1 MNKKHI
7 VEILWYIWVWFIWWA
22 ISHWFFSGTRSI
34 IMAILWII
42 IFVIHISLQPKK
54 EDSYWNIV
62 LFGVVYSISIGMI
75 SWWLQHFLDSPIRS
89 LWIIPIGYFIS
100 YSIYMMHTK
109 QYNYKKDIIKPLLW
123 SLIIWLCVLGAY
135 MVIPKTW
142 YSWIDDHHAWEMH
155 SENMQNSTENIAH
168 ENMNHDMSTMNHSMM
183 DHSVVISEEQFIRD
197 MIPHHQE
204 AVDTSRIVVAKTTN
218 PQLQILTKNIIDA
231 QMKEIAM
238 MQQWLQNRYPN
249 STGQSHYMNMMPALD
264 TLTWVQLDNAYIE
277 WMIAHHQWAV
287 SMAQGVLKL
296 SPRAEIVQFANDVI
310 RVQSNEIAMM
320 QGMVQNTVQNNS
332 HTMHQH

>member
-1 MNKKHI
+1 
-7 VEILWYIWVWFIWWA
+7 
-22 ISHWFFSGTRSI
+22 
-34 IMAILWII
+34 
-42 IFVIHISLQPKK
+42 
-54 EDSYWNIV
+54 
-62 LFGVVYSISIGMI
+62 
-75 SWWLQHFLDSPIRS
+75 
-89 LWIIPIGYFIS
+89 
-100 YSIYMMHTK
+100 
-109 QYNYKKDIIKPLLW
+109 
-123 SLIIWLCVLGAY
+123 

-142 YSWIDDHHAWEMH
+142 YSWLDDHHAWEMH
-155 SENMQNSTENIAH
+155 SENMQNTTENIAH
-168 ENMNHDMSTMNHSMM
+168 ENMNHNMSTM
-183 DHSVVISEEQFIRD
+183 DHSAVISEEQFIRD

-204 AVDTSRIVVAKTTN
+204 AVDTSRIVANKTTN

-249 STGQSHYMNMMPALD
+249 STWQAHYINMMPALN

-296 SPRAEIVQFANDVI
+296 SPRAEVVQFANDVI

-320 QGMVQNTVQNNS
+320 QNMLGNTLQNKSS
-332 HTMHQH
+332 HAMHH